1 MQPRGDIEQGSL
13 DGVEEDVWEGGGR
26 VVLDGVKKMMK
37 SLTRSV
43 VCGLWCGY
51 LSDGLVVR
59 DGKREVLELAALV

>member
-13 DGVEEDVWEGGGR
+13 DGVEEDVWEGGR

-43 VCGLWCGY
+43 VCGVDIY
-51 LSDGLVVR
+51 LSDGLVAR